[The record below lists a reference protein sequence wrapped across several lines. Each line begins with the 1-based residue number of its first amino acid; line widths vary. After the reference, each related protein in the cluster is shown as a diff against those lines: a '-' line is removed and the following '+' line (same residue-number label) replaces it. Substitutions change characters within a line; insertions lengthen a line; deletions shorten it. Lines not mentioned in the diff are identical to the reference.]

1 MALFNPNVT
10 VESKAR
16 NTTQLPISEGQ
27 FLMTSDTKNVFY
39 DLDGERIQLTDII
52 ELDTEA
58 QRQAILA
65 PLNKF
70 YFVKNTGSL
79 WRYNSNGWL
88 EWKQGSSS
96 SSSAVHRTLTRA
108 GWVNNQQVVNIS
120 DLTADQN
127 GIAGLSQD
135 ISQAEFEAAA
145 NAEMRICAQ
154 ADGSFTVAY
163 HGDKPGC
170 DIPITIIILG

>member
-10 VESKAR
+10 VDSKAR
-16 NTTQLPISEGQ
+16 DTTQLPISEGQ

-39 DLDGERIQLTDII
+39 DLASERLQLTDII
-52 ELDTEA
+52 ELDTEM
-58 QRQAILA
+58 QRQAIIA

-70 YFVKNTGSL
+70 YFVKDTGSL
-79 WRYNSNGWL
+79 WRYNNGWL
-88 EWKQGSSS
+88 EWKQGGGS
-96 SSSAVHRTLTRA
+96 SSSAIHKILTTA
-108 GWVNNQQVVNIS
+108 GWVNNQQIVSIS
-120 DLTADQN
+120 GLTAEQN

-154 ADGSFTVAY
+154 AAGSLTIAY

-170 DIPITIIILG
+170 DIPITIIILD

>member
-39 DLDGERIQLTDII
+39 DLAGERIQLTDII

-58 QRQAILA
+58 QRKAILA

-70 YFVKNTGSL
+70 YFVKDTGIL
-79 WRYNSNGWL
+79 WRDNNGWPSRAVVRQAPPYT
-88 EWKQGSSS
+88 KSSPQRGGSTTSR
-96 SSSAVHRTLTRA
+96 SSASAV
-108 GWVNNQQVVNIS
+108 
-120 DLTADQN
+120 
-127 GIAGLSQD
+127 
-135 ISQAEFEAAA
+135 
-145 NAEMRICAQ
+145 
-154 ADGSFTVAY
+154 
-163 HGDKPGC
+163 
-170 DIPITIIILG
+170 

>member
-39 DLDGERIQLTDII
+39 DLVSERIQLTAII

-58 QRQAILA
+58 QRQAILT

-79 WRYNSNGWL
+79 WRYNNNTWL
-88 EWKQGSSS
+88 EWKRGGGSASV
-96 SSSAVHRTLTRA
+96 AIHKTLTVA
-108 GWVNNQQVVNIS
+108 GWINNQQVVTI
-120 DLTADQN
+120 DWLTADQN

-135 ISQAEFEAAA
+135 ISPAEFEAAS

-154 ADGSFTVAY
+154 AAGSFTVAY
-163 HGDKPGC
+163 YGDKPGS
-170 DIPITIIILG
+170 DIPITIIILD

>member
-16 NTTQLPISEGQ
+16 STTQLPISEGQ

-39 DLDGERIQLTDII
+39 DLAGERIQLTDII
-52 ELDTEA
+52 ELDTEV

-70 YFVKNTGSL
+70 YFVKDTGSL
-79 WRYNSNGWL
+79 WRYNNEWL
-88 EWKQGSSS
+88 EWKRGGSSLS
-96 SSSAVHRTLTRA
+96 YAVHRTLTKA
-108 GWVNNQQVVNIS
+108 GWINNQQVVSIS
-120 DLTADQN
+120 GLTADQN

-135 ISQAEFEAAA
+135 ISQAEFETAT
-145 NAEMRICAQ
+145 NAKMCICAQ
-154 ADGSFTVAY
+154 ADGSFTIAY
-163 HGDKPGC
+163 YGDQPEC
-170 DIPITIIILG
+170 DIPITIIVLG

>member
-39 DLDGERIQLTDII
+39 DLAGERIQLTDII

-58 QRQAILA
+58 QRKAILA

-70 YFVKNTGSL
+70 YFVKDTGIL
-79 WRYNSNGWL
+79 WRYNNGWL
-88 EWKQGSSS
+88 SWGHGGGS
-96 SSSAVHRTLTRA
+96 SSSAVHKVLTAA
-108 GWVNNQQVVNIS
+108 GWVNNQQVVSIS
-120 DLTADQN
+120 GLTANQN

-154 ADGSFTVAY
+154 ADGSFTVVY

-170 DIPITIIILG
+170 DIPITIIILD

>member
-1 MALFNPNVT
+1 
-10 VESKAR
+10 
-16 NTTQLPISEGQ
+16 
-27 FLMTSDTKNVFY
+27 MTSDTKNVFY
-39 DLDGERIQLTDII
+39 DLAGERIQLTDII

-70 YFVKNTGSL
+70 YFVKDTGIL
-79 WRYNSNGWL
+79 WRYNNGWL
-88 EWKQGSSS
+88 SWGHGGGS
-96 SSSAVHRTLTRA
+96 SSSAVHKVLTTA
-108 GWVNNQQVVNIS
+108 GWVNNQQVVSIS
-120 DLTADQN
+120 GLTANQN

-170 DIPITIIILG
+170 DIPITIIILD

>member
-16 NTTQLPISEGQ
+16 DTTQLPIREGQ

-39 DLDGERIQLTDII
+39 DLTSERMQLTDII
-52 ELDTEA
+52 ELDTEE

-70 YFVKNTGSL
+70 YFVKDTCSL
-79 WRYNSNGWL
+79 WRYNNEWV
-88 EWKQGSSS
+88 EWKRGGSALSF
-96 SSSAVHRTLTRA
+96 AVHKTLTKA
-108 GWVNNQQVVNIS
+108 GWVNNQQTVSIS
-120 DLTADQN
+120 GLTADQN

-135 ISQAEFEAAA
+135 ISQAEFEAAI
-145 NAEMRICAQ
+145 NAEIHTCAQ
-154 ADGSFTVAY
+154 ATGSLTVAY
-163 HGDKPGC
+163 YGDKPEC
-170 DIPITIIILG
+170 DIPITIIVLG

>member
-1 MALFNPNVT
+1 MALFNQNVT

-39 DLDGERIQLTDII
+39 DLAGERIQLTDII

-58 QRQAILA
+58 QRKAILA

-70 YFVKNTGSL
+70 YFVKDTGIL
-79 WRYNSNGWL
+79 WRYNNGWL
-88 EWKQGSSS
+88 SWGHGGGS
-96 SSSAVHRTLTRA
+96 SSSAVHKVLTAA
-108 GWVNNQQVVNIS
+108 GWVNNQQVVSIS
-120 DLTADQN
+120 GLTANQN

-154 ADGSFTVAY
+154 ADGSFTVVY

-170 DIPITIIILG
+170 DIPITIIILD